1 MAFGISEEV
10 TIERKLPEG
19 GKDSVSVRVAC
30 IVPFLI
36 MKGMVSPYP
45 YSLFIKHQVSSD

>member
-1 MAFGISEEV
+1 LAFGISEEV

-19 GKDSVSVRVAC
+19 GKDSVSVRVAS

-36 MKGMVSPYP
+36 MKGMVSLYP
-45 YSLFIKHQVSSD
+45 CSLFIKHQVTSI